1 MFTTFTALPMDPILG
16 LSVAYTRDTNPD
28 KVDLGVGVYK
38 TDQGDTPVMSAV
50 KAAEANRLDQETSK
64 AYLPPV
70 GVAAANQG
78 MEQLLFGRDH
88 SSLNS
93 NRVRSVQTPGGC
105 GALRLAAELIV
116 KSKTGAGIWVST
128 PTWANHIPLLG
139 SAGLTIKE
147 YPYYDSEQ
155 HSVNFNAMLDTLSKV
170 PNGDI
175 VLLHGCCHNPCGA
188 DLTREQWQQVATL
201 AKTQGFIPFIDM
213 AYQGFGEG
221 LEEDA
226 YGLRLLAESL
236 PELLVA
242 SSCSKNFGLY
252 RERTGTLTIQAEN
265 AEQADATLSH
275 VNALARGIYSMP
287 PAHGSTLVGTILQ
300 SDELHQRWSSELGQM
315 RNRINGL
322 RAQLAQGLNSAQSKR
337 DFSYIQQEFGMF
349 SFLGLSVEQVSELRE
364 RYSIYMTDS
373 SRINVAGLNHDNLEY
388 VVKAINSVL

>member
-88 SSLNS
+88 PSLND

-105 GALRLAAELIV
+105 GALRLAAELII
-116 KSKTGAGIWVST
+116 KSKTNACIWVST

-155 HSVNFNAMLDTLSKV
+155 HSVNFNAMLDTLSQV
-170 PNGDI
+170 PSGDI

-201 AKTQGFIPFIDM
+201 AKIQGFVPFIDM

-322 RAQLAQGLNSAQSKR
+322 RAQLAQGLNSAQSTR

-373 SRINVAGLNHDNLEY
+373 SRINVAGLNHNNLEY